1 MENNNSAEQDTFD
14 TVKFLK
20 AGKIGGIF
28 FGVAL
33 LFLSI
38 GAIIMTVGALV
49 ISNSSGIS
57 VSGYIYADEITFDIG
72 AIVLLLL
79 SMMIIRTSRS
89 DKLPESY
96 TVYGITVFLFFLF
109 LAISE
114 IIYYAYL
121 LHSVSITGGSVPSG
135 FIYAPIELIVGA
147 VLLFIASTVTKSK
160 TLEGKLTGV
169 ILGIVG
175 IILVFISY
183 LFNPVSAVQIA
194 YATTAEA
201 NFAGFLSYPA
211 FLIYFFGIFGSY
223 SALAFVAFLVLA
235 AGIIVTFFIK
245 KGKGSI
251 MLLFEVI
258 AAMVFAV
265 GLLVTGIIT
274 STGKYFTDF
283 NLPKDVFFYSSSYYG
298 IVNASQV
305 LLLISGVLLLISGIL
320 LIIYTI
326 VKLVETSKQ
335 IGKEFNLKM

>member
-14 TVKFLK
+14 TVKLLK

-89 DKLPESY
+89 DKLPEGY

-114 IIYYAYL
+114 IIYYAYV
-121 LHSVSITGGSVPSG
+121 LHFGGSLPSG

-147 VLLFIASTVTKSK
+147 VLIFIASTVTKSK

-201 NFAGFLSYPA
+201 NFAGFIYYPA

-283 NLPKDVFFYSSSYYG
+283 NLPKYVFPYSSSYYG